1 MDVALLSIVAGVLVA
16 VPAMGPASA
25 IVIRRILLGRERTGL
40 AFAGGYILA
49 EGLGCLAAI
58 WGVDLLFRWA
68 PFLKPVLAWAG
79 MLVLAGV
86 GVYFASGAGPTSR
99 DVDFDASAD
108 ASSLAGQFV
117 FGFGLTAFNPALVAG
132 WTTAITVALSTT
144 GIELATWQKWFV
156 PFGIVVGETLWYVLL
171 IGAARR
177 FEELLDEVVIDWF
190 MRGVGVILIG
200 LATWGAVRR
209 LLAG

>member
-1 MDVALLSIVAGVLVA
+1 MDIALLSIAAGVLVA

-49 EGLGCLAAI
+49 EGLGCLAAV
-58 WGVDLLFRWA
+58 WGVELLFDWV
-68 PFLKPVLAWAG
+68 PFLKPVLAWVG
-79 MLVLAGV
+79 VIVLAGV
-86 GVYFASGAGPTSR
+86 GVYFASGAGATSR
-99 DVDFDASAD
+99 DVQVGSSAD

-177 FEELLDEVVIDWF
+177 FDDLLDESAIDWII
-190 MRGVGVILIG
+190 RGVGGLLIVV
-200 LATWGAVRR
+200 AAWGVVRR
-209 LLAG
+209 LFGG